1 MLYDVQCTYN
11 VRGTLYDVQCMSY
24 NNYLLACIIHVINGF
39 AYTKKKSK
47 KKYYKLE
54 LVCHLIML
62 LI

>member
-39 AYTKKKSK
+39 AYTKNLKKS
-47 KKYYKLE
+47 
-54 LVCHLIML
+54 ITS
-62 LI
+62 